1 MGMNFIKKAP
11 GRENGRELGEA
22 GGASACGLGLTPNA
36 GERNSRM
43 SGAEWWNSRWSGGSL
58 HWHVLQGKFS
68 KPLGSP
74 GLRIAIREVPRP
86 TGRGP
91 PS

>member
-1 MGMNFIKKAP
+1 MNFIKKAP

-58 HWHVLQGKFS
+58 HWHVLQGS
-68 KPLGSP
+68 SASLWG
-74 GLRIAIREVPRP
+74 VPA
-86 TGRGP
+86 
-91 PS
+91 

>member
-36 GERNSRM
+36 VERNSRM
-43 SGAEWWNSRWSGGSL
+43 SGAEWWNSR
-58 HWHVLQGKFS
+58 
-68 KPLGSP
+68 
-74 GLRIAIREVPRP
+74 
-86 TGRGP
+86 
-91 PS
+91 